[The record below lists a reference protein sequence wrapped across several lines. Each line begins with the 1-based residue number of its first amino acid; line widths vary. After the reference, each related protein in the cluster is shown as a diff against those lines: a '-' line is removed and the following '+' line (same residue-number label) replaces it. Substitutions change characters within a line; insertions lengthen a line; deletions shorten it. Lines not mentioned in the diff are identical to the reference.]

1 MDSEAARV
9 IRELSDEVVDST
21 VLFSVYSTLLLQ
33 VDDSWQESPAKE
45 ASGEAQPD
53 LIALLRRQ
61 LDEVVIFI
69 FFKMKISTHLIF
81 PLLTYDLFSCAP

>member
-1 MDSEAARV
+1 M
-9 IRELSDEVVDST
+9 VDST
-21 VLFSVYSTLLLQ
+21 VLCKCVPVYSTLLLQ

-45 ASGEAQPD
+45 ASGEVQPD

-69 FFKMKISTHLIF
+69 KMYVSKS
-81 PLLTYDLFSCAP
+81 

>member
-61 LDEVVIFI
+61 LDEVVIFG
-69 FFKMKISTHLIF
+69 
-81 PLLTYDLFSCAP
+81 